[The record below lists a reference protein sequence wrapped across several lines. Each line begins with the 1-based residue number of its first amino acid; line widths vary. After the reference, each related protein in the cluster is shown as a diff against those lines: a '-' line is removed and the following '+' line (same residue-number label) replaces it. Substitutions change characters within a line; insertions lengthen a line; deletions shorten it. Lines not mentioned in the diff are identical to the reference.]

1 MLLLPMP
8 HQLIAIQSGW
18 TENHLQDLLIPH
30 LRRKK
35 RDNVAV
41 RTFCAVTCCNSIG
54 HLLYHTIQC
63 LSVCMLCICLLLCVY
78 LSLIVLCPVG
88 QSDNLFLAR
97 IYTIFI
103 AVSQF
108 GLVLVAVL
116 LPQPLYNPSPLLSHL
131 KFSAQFRSR
140 ESLEVTLICGNHC
153 VYTDTVNFY

>member
-1 MLLLPMP
+1 MRSHVAILL
-8 HQLIAIQSGW
+8 
-18 TENHLQDLLIPH
+18 
-30 LRRKK
+30 
-35 RDNVAV
+35 
-41 RTFCAVTCCNSIG
+41 VTSCTI
-54 HLLYHTIQC
+54 LYSV
-63 LSVCMLCICLLLCVY
+63 SVCMLCICLLLCVY
-78 LSLIVLCPVG
+78 LSLIVLCPVV

-116 LPQPLYNPSPLLSHL
+116 LPQPLCNPSPFLSHL

-153 VYTDTVNFY
+153 VYTDTVNFYWIVFKESDHNTTLVSLSLMHSLHH